1 MKALLAQLDALPPGD
16 AVFDLDNTLLIG
28 DIGEATLRRLL
39 PRLPPRVASQLGT
52 TDPWGA
58 YEALA
63 ARDWCA
69 AGDVAAQAL
78 AGLTPGEVEALG
90 TEVLESGE
98 VRLNPHTVEL
108 ARALS
113 RRHRVWILT
122 GSAELL
128 GRVAAARMGIDRVVG
143 MRLREEHGQLTDEL
157 LPPCTCG
164 EGKVLATRQLI
175 SERPVFAIGDSPTDL
190 PILRL
195 AAVARTLGKISG
207 REFPA
212 LESAHS

>member
-1 MKALLAQLDALPPGD
+1 MKALLDQLDALPPGD
-16 AVFDLDNTLLIG
+16 AVFDLDNTLLVG

-39 PRLPPRVASQLGT
+39 HRLPPKAASLLGT
-52 TDPWGA
+52 TDPWAA

-63 ARDWCA
+63 ARDWCG

-78 AGLTPGEVEALG
+78 AGLRPAEVEAIA
-90 TEVLESGE
+90 TDVLERGE

-108 ARALS
+108 AQALS

-128 GRVAAARMGIDRVVG
+128 GRVAATRMGIERVVG
-143 MRLREEHGQLTDEL
+143 LRLREVDGRLGDEL

-164 EGKVLATRQLI
+164 EGKVIATRQLI

-190 PILRL
+190 PVLRL
-195 AAVARTLGKISG
+195 ATVARTLGKIAG

-212 LESAHS
+212 LEK

>member
-1 MKALLAQLDALPPGD
+1 MNALLDQLDALPPGD

-39 PRLPPRVASQLGT
+39 NRLPPRAAAALGA
-52 TDPWGA
+52 TDPWVA

-63 ARDWCA
+63 ARDWCG

-78 AGLTPGEVEALG
+78 AGMTPGEVSAIA
-90 TEVLESGE
+90 TEIFDKGE

-108 ARALS
+108 ARAVS
-113 RRHRVWILT
+113 KRHRVWILT

-128 GRVAAARMGIDRVVG
+128 GRVAGARIGIERVVG
-143 MRLREEHGQLTDEL
+143 LRLREEQGRLTDEL

-164 EGKVLATRQLI
+164 EGKVKATRQFI
-175 SERPVFAIGDSPTDL
+175 SERPVFAIGDSPADL
-190 PILRL
+190 HVLRL
-195 AAVARTLGKISG
+195 AAVARTLGKIAG

-212 LESAHS
+212 LEGA

>member
-1 MKALLAQLDALPPGD
+1 MKALLAQLDALPHGD
-16 AVFDLDNTLLIG
+16 AVFDLDNTLLVG
-28 DIGEATLRRLL
+28 DIGESTLRRLL
-39 PRLPPRVASQLGT
+39 HRLPPRAAAALGT
-52 TDPWGA
+52 SDPWAA

-78 AGLTPGEVEALG
+78 AGLSPAEVEALG
-90 TEVLESGE
+90 TDVLDSGE

-108 ARALS
+108 AQALS

-128 GRVAAARMGIDRVVG
+128 GRVAARRMGIQHVVG
-143 MRLREEHGQLTDEL
+143 MRLREEHGRLTDEL

-164 EGKVLATRQLI
+164 EGKVKATRQLI

-190 PILRL
+190 PVLRL
-195 AAVARTLGKISG
+195 ATVARTLGKNAG

-212 LESAHS
+212 LET

>member
-1 MKALLAQLDALPPGD
+1 MNALLDQLNALPPGD
-16 AVFDLDNTLLIG
+16 AVFDLDNTLLVG
-28 DIGEATLRRLL
+28 DIGESTLRRLL
-39 PRLPPRVASQLGT
+39 HRLPPKASAQLGT
-52 TDPWGA
+52 SDPWAA
-58 YEALA
+58 YEAFA
-63 ARDWCA
+63 ARDWCG

-78 AGLTPGEVEALG
+78 AGLSPAEVTALA
-90 TEVLESGE
+90 TEVLDSGT

-108 ARALS
+108 ARQVS

-128 GRVAAARMGIDRVVG
+128 GRVAGARMGIDRVIG
-143 MRLREEHGQLTDEL
+143 LRLREVDGRLSDEL

-190 PILRL
+190 PVLRL
-195 AAVARTLGKISG
+195 ATIARTLGKIAG

-212 LESAHS
+212 LET

>member
-1 MKALLAQLDALPPGD
+1 MNALLDQLNALPPGD
-16 AVFDLDNTLLIG
+16 AVFDLDNTLLVG
-28 DIGEATLRRLL
+28 DIGESTLRRLIH
-39 PRLPPRVASQLGT
+39 RLPPRVASQLGT
-52 TDPWGA
+52 TNRWAA

-63 ARDWCA
+63 ARDWCG

-78 AGLTPGEVEALG
+78 AGLSPAEVSAIA
-90 TEVLESGE
+90 TEVLDSGD

-108 ARALS
+108 ARRIS
-113 RRHRVWILT
+113 QRHRVWILT

-128 GRVAAARMGIDRVVG
+128 GKVAGARMGIDRVIG
-143 MRLREEHGQLTDEL
+143 LRLREVEGRLSDEL

-190 PILRL
+190 PVLRL
-195 AAVARTLGKISG
+195 ATISRTLGKIAG

-212 LESAHS
+212 LET

>member
-1 MKALLAQLDALPPGD
+1 MRALIDQLDALPPGD
-16 AVFDLDNTLLIG
+16 AVFDLDNTLLVG

-39 PRLPPRVASQLGT
+39 HRLPPKAAAALGT
-52 TDPWGA
+52 TDPWAA

-63 ARDWCA
+63 ARDWCG

-78 AGLTPGEVEALG
+78 AGLSPAEVEAIG
-90 TEVLESGE
+90 SEVLERGE

-108 ARALS
+108 AQALS

-128 GRVAAARMGIDRVVG
+128 GRVAAKRMGIERVVG
-143 MRLREEHGQLTDEL
+143 LRLREVDGRLSDEL

-164 EGKVLATRQLI
+164 EGKVTATRQFI

-195 AAVARTLGKISG
+195 ATVARTLGKIAG

-212 LESAHS
+212 LEK

>member
-1 MKALLAQLDALPPGD
+1 MKTLLDQLNALPPGD
-16 AVFDLDNTLLIG
+16 AVFDLDNTLLLG

-39 PRLPPRVASQLGT
+39 HRLPPRAASLLGT
-52 TDPWGA
+52 TEPWAA

-78 AGLTPGEVEALG
+78 AGMSPTEVEALAAD
-90 TEVLESGE
+90 VLDRGE

-108 ARALS
+108 ARALA
-113 RRHRVWILT
+113 RHHRVWILT

-128 GRVAAARMGIDRVVG
+128 GRVAGARMGIERVIG
-143 MRLREEHGQLTDEL
+143 LRLREVGGRLTDEL
-157 LPPCTCG
+157 LPPRSCG

-175 SERPVFAIGDSPTDL
+175 SEHPVFAIGDSPTDL
-190 PILRL
+190 PVLRL
-195 AAVARTLGKISG
+195 ATVARTLGKIAG

-212 LESAHS
+212 LES

>member
-1 MKALLAQLDALPPGD
+1 MNALLDQLNALPPGD
-16 AVFDLDNTLLIG
+16 AVFDLDNTLLVG
-28 DIGEATLRRLL
+28 DIGESTLRRLVH
-39 PRLPPRVASQLGT
+39 RLPSKAATQLGT
-52 TDPWGA
+52 TNPWAA

-63 ARDWCA
+63 ARDWCG

-78 AGLTPGEVEALG
+78 AGLSPAEVAALA
-90 TEVLESGE
+90 TEVLDSGD

-108 ARALS
+108 ARRIS
-113 RRHRVWILT
+113 QRHRVWILT

-128 GRVAAARMGIDRVVG
+128 GKVAGARMGIDRVIG
-143 MRLREEHGQLTDEL
+143 LRLREVDGRLSDEL

-190 PILRL
+190 PVLRL
-195 AAVARTLGKISG
+195 ATISRTLGKIAG

-212 LESAHS
+212 LET

>member
-1 MKALLAQLDALPPGD
+1 MNALLDQLNALPPGD
-16 AVFDLDNTLLIG
+16 AVFDLDNTLLVG
-28 DIGEATLRRLL
+28 DIGESTLRRLL
-39 PRLPPRVASQLGT
+39 HRLPPKAASQLGT
-52 TDPWGA
+52 TNPWAA

-63 ARDWCA
+63 ARDWCG

-78 AGLTPGEVEALG
+78 AGLSPAEVSAIA
-90 TEVLESGE
+90 TEVLDSGD

-108 ARALS
+108 ARRIS
-113 RRHRVWILT
+113 QRHRVWILT

-128 GRVAAARMGIDRVVG
+128 GKVAGARMGIDRVIG
-143 MRLREEHGQLTDEL
+143 LRLREVEGRLSDEL

-190 PILRL
+190 PVLRL
-195 AAVARTLGKISG
+195 ATISRTLGKIAG

-212 LESAHS
+212 LET

>member
-1 MKALLAQLDALPPGD
+1 MKALLEQLEALPPGD
-16 AVFDLDNTLLIG
+16 AVFDLDNTLLVG
-28 DIGEATLRRLL
+28 DIGESTLRRLIH
-39 PRLPPRVASQLGT
+39 RLPPKAASVLGT

-58 YEALA
+58 YEALE
-63 ARDWCA
+63 ARDFCA

-78 AGLTPGEVEALG
+78 AGLSPSEVEALG
-90 TEVLESGE
+90 TEVLDSGE
-98 VRLNPHTVEL
+98 VRLNPRTVEL
-108 ARALS
+108 AQAVS

-128 GRVAAARMGIDRVVG
+128 GRVAARRIGIQHVVG
-143 MRLREEHGQLTDEL
+143 MRLREEHGRLTDEL

-164 EGKVLATRQLI
+164 EGKVKAARQLI

-190 PILRL
+190 HVLRL
-195 AAVARTLGKISG
+195 AVVARTLGKISG

-212 LESAHS
+212 LEP

>member
-1 MKALLAQLDALPPGD
+1 MKALLDQLDALPPGD
-16 AVFDLDNTLLIG
+16 AVFDLDNTLLVG

-39 PRLPPRVASQLGT
+39 HRLPPKAASQLGT
-52 TDPWGA
+52 TDPWAA

-63 ARDWCA
+63 ARDWCG

-78 AGLTPGEVEALG
+78 AGLSPAEVEAIAA
-90 TEVLESGE
+90 EVLERGE

-108 ARALS
+108 AQALS

-128 GRVAAARMGIDRVVG
+128 GRVAAARMGIERVVG
-143 MRLREEHGQLTDEL
+143 MRLREVDGRLSDEL

-190 PILRL
+190 PILRM
-195 AAVARTLGKISG
+195 ATVARTLGKIAG

-212 LESAHS
+212 LEK